1 MQCIPHFLPIG
12 WLTNCTTTQRKTA
25 AGLVKRIADRELLEA
40 LLNMGTFH
48 NSLISLLFVFLV
60 CVQQEQPVKVMLLL
74 CRSAAALQFHRQ
86 SWSRLPSSLLPT
98 ASPCCGNVLCC
109 TERAQLPKKKVH
121 AENLNLVYMKPS
133 AFKLLAVSPQ
143 VEEAIW
149 FPCILSRKNF
159 RYHLFFRGLKLT
171 CVYLKT
177 SACLANTNMQLWFSG
192 THYLTSWYV
201 PRG

>member
-1 MQCIPHFLPIG
+1 MCTAGTAGQGDASAVQICCSTSVSLAELIQASQFPAPH
-12 WLTNCTTTQRKTA
+12 
-25 AGLVKRIADRELLEA
+25 
-40 LLNMGTFH
+40 
-48 NSLISLLFVFLV
+48 S
-60 CVQQEQPVKVMLLL
+60 
-74 CRSAAALQFHRQ
+74 
-86 SWSRLPSSLLPT
+86 LPT
-98 ASPCCGNVLCC
+98 ASPCCGNVLWC